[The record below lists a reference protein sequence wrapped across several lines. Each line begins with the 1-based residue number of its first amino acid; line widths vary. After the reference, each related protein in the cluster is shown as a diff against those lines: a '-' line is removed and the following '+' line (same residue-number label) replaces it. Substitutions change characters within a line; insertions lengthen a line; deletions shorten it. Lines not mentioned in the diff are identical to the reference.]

1 MKIYPIRE
9 DDFAQAEASDFST
22 SADAE
27 PFLLDFGIDPGMF
40 WDEIDW
46 LWDSTADLPASSISR
61 PYRRS
66 KLTGRLPEN
75 GEAFDP

>member
-9 DDFAQAEASDFST
+9 DDFAQTEDNDFRT

-27 PFLLDFGIDPGMF
+27 PIFLDLGIDPSMF

-46 LWDSTADLPASSISR
+46 LWDSTADLFALR
-61 PYRRS
+61 A
-66 KLTGRLPEN
+66 LPRK
-75 GEAFDP
+75 